1 MNNLTPSK
9 NCYDLIKKYEGC
21 ELKAY
26 RCPAGILTIGVG
38 HTVGVTEG
46 MTCNQAFADACLEQ
60 DVGLAAAAVNQLVT
74 VPINQN
80 QFDALVSFTFN
91 LGAGNLGKSTL
102 LKTLNNGAYTEAAN
116 QFKRWNL
123 AGGKVSKGLIA
134 RRNAEQELF
143 STPQYLQ
150 KAKE

>member
-9 NCYDLIKKYEGC
+9 NCYDLIKKHEGC
-21 ELKAY
+21 KLRAY
-26 RCPAGILTIGVG
+26 RCSAGVLTIAFG
-38 HTVGVTEG
+38 HTDGVTEG
-46 MTCNQAFADACLEQ
+46 MSCNQEQADSWLEQ
-60 DVGLAAAAVNQLVT
+60 DVKMAAAAVNQLVT
-74 VPINQN
+74 APINQN

-123 AGGKVSKGLIA
+123 AGSQVSKGLIA
-134 RRNAEQELF
+134 RRKTEQELF
-143 STPQYLQ
+143 SKPVLG
-150 KAKE
+150 E